1 MMLLR
6 QPACCRARAVSRHS
20 FGALIICYQLPRY
33 KPAVPWE
40 PEVASR
46 LLAATVAAVRAAR
59 AKVPLPPSGHPT
71 LPHVR

>member
-6 QPACCRARAVSRHS
+6 QPACCRARAASRHS
-20 FGALIICYQLPRY
+20 FGALFICYSLPRF

-59 AKVPLPPSGHPT
+59 AKVPLPPIRAP
-71 LPHVR
+71 LPPS